1 VTGSRDLTASQRQ
14 WLRVRDH
21 LRRQRH
27 PLAVRAFA
35 DYDLAPPIGD
45 APLLVRPEWL
55 PVEPVP
61 LSDVQ
66 LAYEPE
72 TPIDGLTGRGSLAS
86 DVLPLRPDGSQYG
99 SYSAVVADLAA
110 PATFHNL
117 PTYRLLSAE
126 LRGTPPRLVF
136 GGGHYFDSLDTGEA
150 SAHEYAAANLGE
162 STTHTLRTA
171 IGDPTDLTRR
181 PVNVAIS
188 ALTLRH
194 DRTSGET
201 TMPLHRRD
209 AAKVG
214 HAGGMVQVIPVGVF
228 QPVGPEPWNLTN
240 DLSLWRGMLREY
252 AEELLGAAEDYDT
265 TTGPFDYDAWPF
277 GARMNAAVNAG
288 QVRAYVL
295 GMGVDPLTFATDL
308 LSVVVFDAGTYNE
321 LFADA
326 VADNAEGAVLP
337 AVPFT
342 AEQVDHY
349 AGHEPTQAAGA
360 ALLRLAWHHRNAL
373 LG

>member
-1 VTGSRDLTASQRQ
+1 MTAGRDLTNSQRR
-14 WLRVRDH
+14 WLRIREH
-21 LRRQRH
+21 LTRNRH
-27 PLAVRAFA
+27 PLAVQAFHA
-35 DYDLAPPIGD
+35 YELAPPIGD

-55 PVEPVP
+55 PAQPVP
-61 LSDVQ
+61 LQDVQ
-66 LAYEPE
+66 LDYQPDSSC
-72 TPIDGLTGRGSLAS
+72 DGTTDPGSVAS
-86 DVLPLRPDGSQYG
+86 DVLPLRPDGTQYDR
-99 SYSAVVADLAA
+99 YSEVLTDLAL
-110 PATFHNL
+110 PGKLHNL

-126 LRGTPPRLVF
+126 LHGSPRLVF
-136 GGGHYFDSLDTGEA
+136 GAGRYFDGLDTGEA
-150 SAHEYAAANLGE
+150 AAHEYAGADLGE
-162 STTHTLRTA
+162 LHTQTLRAA

-194 DRTSGET
+194 DRATGET

-209 AAKVG
+209 PAKVG
-214 HAGGMVQVIPVGVF
+214 HAGGMIQVIPVGVF
-228 QPVGPEPWNLTN
+228 QPVGPEPWNIDH

-277 GARMNAAVNAG
+277 GARMNAAVDAG
-288 QVRAYVL
+288 HVRPYVL
-295 GMGVDPLTFATDL
+295 GMGVDPLTFATDIL
-308 LSVVVFDAGTYNE
+308 AAVVFDAATYDE

-326 VADNAEGAVLP
+326 VADNAEGSVLP

-342 AEQVDHY
+342 ADQVDRY
-349 AGHEPTQAAGA
+349 AGDEPTQAAGA
-360 ALLRLAWHHRNAL
+360 ALLRLAWHHRGTL